1 MSIFVADEAVLGVR
15 LIPLTQPGIAL
26 SAVMKGLFRC
36 DSPCVEV
43 ADSVR
48 YARAQAG
55 EVVTEQAE
63 LGAFVEGWMLQV
75 LECLRNGGAAICAV
89 TSVATHEAV
98 GGGGTVDL

>member
-48 YARAQAG
+48 YARTQAG
-55 EVVTEQAE
+55 EVVAE
-63 LGAFVEGWMLQV
+63 EAGLVAFIEGWMVQKLV
-75 LECLRNGGAAICAV
+75 GVGDFGAAVCAV
-89 TSVATHEAV
+89 TEGATHEAV
-98 GGGGTVDL
+98 GGGGV